1 MSPSPTDRIITLD
14 VLRGVAVLGILL
26 MNAVSFGL
34 FDPAYFNITAG
45 GGDDLVNRAIAIA
58 GEILID
64 QKFMGVFSA
73 LFGAG
78 IVLFVDRVGARRR
91 HPVLLGLWR
100 NALLVVIGVA
110 HAAFWD
116 GDVLI
121 VYGLCAPVLFAVRR
135 LPVRAVFVVGGLL
148 MTLAAVSG
156 PLAQRVVNA
165 SGGAGQLGWF
175 WVDQNAEASDAVAV
189 FVIGD
194 GFARALGMML
204 IGVGLHRTGVLLGA
218 RSDAWYRRA
227 ALIGLGLGVP
237 MSAVGVVWLAVVDYS
252 WRHALAAAAPNTVAT
267 APITIGIIAVIILA
281 LRRSSR
287 FANAMVPVGRMA
299 LTNYL
304 MQTVLGLVVLREVF
318 TRGEQTRLG
327 LLAFTTVV
335 WVMQIVWSRLW
346 LERFAQ
352 GPIEWL
358 WRAATYLRPSPIRAG
373 RVDAVLHE

>member
-1 MSPSPTDRIITLD
+1 MSPEPSDRIVTLD
-14 VLRGVAVLGILL
+14 VIRGVAVLGILL

-45 GGDDLVNRAIAIA
+45 GGDDVVNRTIAVV
-58 GEILID
+58 GEVLID

-78 IVLFVDRVGARRR
+78 IVLFVDRIGARRR

-100 NALLVVIGVA
+100 NVLLVVIGVV
-110 HAAFWD
+110 HASFWD

-135 LPVRAVFVVGGLL
+135 LPAQAAFIAGGVL
-148 MTLAAVSG
+148 MALAAASG
-156 PLAQRVVNA
+156 PITQSIINS
-165 SGGAGQLGWF
+165 SGGAGQLGWY
-175 WVDQNAEASDAVAV
+175 WLNQHVEVSDPVGL

-204 IGVGLHRTGVLLGA
+204 IGVGLYRTGVLTGA
-218 RSDAWYRRA
+218 RTDTWYGRA
-227 ALIGLGLGVP
+227 AAIGFGVGVP
-237 MSAVGVVWLAVVDYS
+237 LSTAGVVWLAAVDHS

-267 APITIGIIAVIILA
+267 APMTIGIIAVIVLA
-281 LRRSSR
+281 ARRWRR
-287 FANAMVPVGRMA
+287 FADAMVPVGRMA

-304 MQTVLGLVVLREVF
+304 AQTVLGLVVLRGVF
-318 TRGEQTRLG
+318 TRGEHTRLG
-327 LLAFTTVV
+327 LLVFTVV
-335 WVMQIVWSRLW
+335 VWALQIAWSRLW
-346 LERFAQ
+346 FRRFSQ

-358 WRAATYLRPSPIRAG
+358 WRAATYLRPSPIRVGRAG
-373 RVDAVLHE
+373 HTAG

>member
-1 MSPSPTDRIITLD
+1 MMSTDPSDRIVTLD
-14 VLRGVAVLGILL
+14 VVRGVAVLGILL

-45 GGDDLVNRAIAIA
+45 GGDDAVNRTIAVL
-58 GEILID
+58 GEVFID

-78 IVLFVDRVGARRR
+78 IVLFVDRIGARRR

-100 NALLVVIGVA
+100 NALLVVIGVV
-110 HAAFWD
+110 HATFWD

-135 LPVRAVFVVGGLL
+135 LPAQAAFIAGGVL
-148 MTLAAVSG
+148 MALAAASG
-156 PLAQRVVNA
+156 PITQSIVNS

-175 WVDQNAEASDAVAV
+175 WFDQDLEASDPVAL

-204 IGVGLHRTGVLLGA
+204 IGVGLHRTGVLTGA
-218 RSDAWYRRA
+218 RTDDWYRRA
-227 ALIGLGLGVP
+227 ALIGFGVGATL
-237 MSAVGVVWLAVVDYS
+237 SAIGVVWLATVDHS

-267 APITIGIIAVIILA
+267 APMTVGIIAAIVLA
-281 LRRSSR
+281 GRRWRR

-304 MQTVLGLVVLREVF
+304 TQTILGLVVLREVF
-318 TRGEQTRLG
+318 TRGEHTRLG
-327 LLAFTTVV
+327 LLVFTVAV
-335 WVMQIVWSRLW
+335 WALQITWSRLW
-346 LERFAQ
+346 FGRFSQ

-358 WRAATYLRPSPIRAG
+358 WRTTTYLRPSPIRAG
-373 RVDAVLHE
+373 RSGRPSA

>member
-1 MSPSPTDRIITLD
+1 MSPGPSERIVTLD
-14 VLRGVAVLGILL
+14 VIRGVAVLGILL

-45 GGDDLVNRAIAIA
+45 GGDDVVNRAIAIA

-100 NALLVVIGVA
+100 NALLVVIGVV
-110 HAAFWD
+110 HASFWD

-135 LPVRAVFVVGGLL
+135 LPVRAVFLGGGAL
-148 MTLAAVSG
+148 MALAAVSG
-156 PLAQRVVNA
+156 PLAQSVVNA

-175 WVDQNAEASDAVAV
+175 WVDQDLEASDAVAL

-204 IGVGLHRTGVLLGA
+204 IGVGLHRTGVLTGA
-218 RSDAWYRRA
+218 RTDAWYRRA
-227 ALIGLGLGVP
+227 AMLGLGVGVP
-237 MSAVGVVWLAVVDYS
+237 VSAIGVVWLATVDHS

-267 APITIGIIAVIILA
+267 APMTIGIIAGIVLA
-281 LRRSSR
+281 SRRWRR
-287 FANAMVPVGRMA
+287 FADAMVPVGRMA

-318 TRGEQTRLG
+318 TRGEHTRLG
-327 LLAFTTVV
+327 LFVFTVAV
-335 WVMQIVWSRLW
+335 WVLQITWSRLW
-346 LERFAQ
+346 FGRFSQ

-358 WRAATYLRPSPIRAG
+358 WRAATYLRPSPIRAARTG
-373 RVDAVLHE
+373 QPSA

>member
-1 MSPSPTDRIITLD
+1 MSPDPSDRIVTLD
-14 VLRGVAVLGILL
+14 VVRGVAVLGILL

-45 GGDDLVNRAIAIA
+45 GGDDVVNRAIAVV
-58 GEILID
+58 GEVFID

-78 IVLFVDRVGARRR
+78 IVLFVDRIGARRR

-100 NALLVVIGVA
+100 NALLVVIGVV
-110 HAAFWD
+110 HATFWD

-135 LPVRAVFVVGGLL
+135 LPVRAAFIAGGVL
-148 MTLAAVSG
+148 MALAAASG
-156 PLAQRVVNA
+156 PITQSIVNA

-175 WVDQNAEASDAVAV
+175 WFDQDLEVSDAVAL

-204 IGVGLHRTGVLLGA
+204 IGVGLHRTGVLTGA
-218 RSDAWYRRA
+218 RTDAWYRRA
-227 ALIGLGLGVP
+227 ALIGFGVGAP
-237 MSAVGVVWLAVVDYS
+237 LTAIGVVWLAAVDHS
-252 WRHALAAAAPNTVAT
+252 WRDALAATAPNTVAT
-267 APITIGIIAVIILA
+267 APMTIGIIAVIILA
-281 LRRSSR
+281 SRRWRR
-287 FANAMVPVGRMA
+287 FADAMVPVGRMA

-304 MQTVLGLVVLREVF
+304 TQTALGLVVLREVF
-318 TRGEQTRLG
+318 TRGEHTRLG
-327 LLAFTTVV
+327 LLVFAVAV
-335 WVMQIVWSRLW
+335 WALQITWSRLW
-346 LERFAQ
+346 FRRFSQ

-358 WRAATYLRPSPIRAG
+358 WRTATYLRPSPISADRTVRSSA
-373 RVDAVLHE
+373 